1 MQNFSIKKLES
12 IGEHLSNK
20 YVPESFPGCSVLVS
34 QNNEEVYYF
43 QTGLSDREKNTPIQR
58 DTIFRIYS
66 MTKPITSLAIM
77 ILVERGLMKISDEV
91 EKYLPEWKNLSV
103 YQSGDIN
110 NLITKP
116 PKRKMIIHDLLTHRS
131 GLTYHNEDSI
141 ISKLYLKKKLMKRSS
156 FGPDNLSSDNC
167 INILSGIP
175 LKFSPGEH
183 FNYSIST
190 DILGFIIERI
200 SKKSLVD
207 FFQENIL
214 GPLEMKDTSFKISNS
229 NLKRFAS
236 CYVYDSLA
244 NKYVL
249 GDDSN
254 KSKYSK
260 IQNINWG
267 GAGLISTIDD
277 YMKFCNFIQ
286 NNGSVGEKNI
296 IGSKTLKYMISNQL
310 ENRKDLYKIAKGQW
324 SKSSYKGIGFSLAG
338 SVVIDPISNMSTRS
352 IGEFSWGGAAE
363 TSFWVDQKEKISVV
377 FMAQMLGYPHS
388 QNIRDDL
395 RTLVYQAL
403 I

>member
-1 MQNFSIKKLES
+1 MPNISIDRLEKL
-12 IGEHLSNK
+12 GKYLSDK

-34 QNNEEVYYF
+34 QNNEEIYYF
-43 QTGLSDREKNTPIQR
+43 ETGLRDREKNTPIQR

-141 ISKLYLKKKLMKRSS
+141 ISKLYLEKKLMKRSS

-249 GDDSN
+249 QDSSQ
-254 KSKYSK
+254 KSKFSK
-260 IQNINWG
+260 IQNINLG

-277 YMKFCNFIQ
+277 YMKFCNLIQ
-286 NNGSVGEKNI
+286 NDGSIGTQNI
-296 IGSKTLKYMISNQL
+296 IGSKTLNYMISNQL
-310 ENRKDLYKIAKGQW
+310 DNGKDLFNIAKGKW
-324 SKSSYKGIGFSLAG
+324 SKSSFKGIGYSLAG
-338 SVVIDPISNMSTRS
+338 SVVIDPIANLTTRS

-363 TSFWVDQKEKISVV
+363 TFFWIDKKEKISVV
-377 FMAQMLGYPHS
+377 FMAQMLAYPHD
-388 QNIRDDL
+388 QNLKDDL
-395 RTLVYQAL
+395 RNFVYQS
-403 I
+403 II